1 MLAAPAPTKI
11 SFEPVDGTAFA
22 APAGKLLNELWPMP
36 AMDYSAAYMEWQLG
50 FSAPAASLAVGVFA
64 QGALAGFSGATPRRF
79 RLGSHEEDGFIVSFW
94 CIRPGTGGPAG
105 AIFLI
110 ERLLGLLRDTGRP
123 FLTFGVNGGR
133 GERLFPQSCQRA
145 GFLEV
150 DLGVLPAYAA
160 LIARKPD
167 VSEWDVQPGD
177 AAALLPG
184 LTAQAAASDPD
195 VLRVAAEPEQT
206 SHYLA
211 DPRRRRFLVATHRES
226 GRQAG
231 AWVIQS
237 VTRTAAGPLVVP
249 TIDSFVGSRD
259 CVSALPSL
267 MAAAC
272 PQPAGA
278 GPVAVNAPSLGFLNS
293 ADLRP
298 LGIRQVGKGFH
309 ARLHLPPSLEHF
321 RGARATSVEV
331 V

>member
-1 MLAAPAPTKI
+1 MLAAPAPKKI

-22 APAGKLLNELWPMP
+22 ARAGQLLNELWPMP
-36 AMDYSAAYMEWQLG
+36 SMDYSTAYMEWQLR
-50 FSAPAASLAVGVFA
+50 FPAPAGSLAVGAFA
-64 QGALAGFSGATPRRF
+64 EGALSGFCGATPRRF
-79 RLGSHEEDGFIVSFW
+79 RLGGHEEEGFIVSFW

-110 ERLLGLLRDTGRP
+110 ERLLGLLRDAGRP

-133 GERLFPQSCQRA
+133 GERLFPQSCLRA
-145 GFLEV
+145 GFYEV

-160 LIARKPD
+160 QTSTKPD
-167 VSEWDVQPGD
+167 TSGWDVEPGD
-177 AAALLPG
+177 AAAILPG
-184 LTAQAAASDPD
+184 LTAQLAAEDPG
-195 VLRVAAEPEQT
+195 VLRIAAEPEQT

-211 DPRRRRFLVATHRES
+211 DPRRRRLLVATHRES
-226 GRQAG
+226 GRQAA

-237 VTRTAAGPLVVP
+237 VTRTAAGPQLVP
-249 TIDSFVGSRD
+249 TIDSFLGTRD
-259 CVSALPSL
+259 SAAALPSL

-272 PQPAGA
+272 QQPGAAGL
-278 GPVAVNAPSLGFLNS
+278 VTINAPNLCFLNS

-309 ARLHLPPSLEHF
+309 ARLHLPPSMEHF